1 MFALV
6 SVMCIIMMTM
16 ILFPFSLFV
25 CAIFLLYLFLCSFF
39 CVSLSLAF
47 LLSLSLSLWLSFIGK
62 YRNVYSL
69 FSFLFVHAI
78 VFARIFHLGSSWRS
92 KFSNVSA
99 YECMVHVSVCAISRT
114 DMVVK
119 NVACPHGLVELMS
132 LCIRT

>member
-6 SVMCIIMMTM
+6 SVMCIIMMMM

-39 CVSLSLAF
+39 CVNLSLAF
-47 LLSLSLSLWLSFIGK
+47 LLSLSLWLSFIGK